1 MGKKKQDE
9 EAPKLF
15 CPECGS
21 DKVTL
26 TAEQMWM
33 ANTMEHYCHSVKPHD
48 GDAKSSCL
56 DCDWRG
62 QHQDLKGYGQEDEA
76 GDPEH
81 LVRKA
86 LESAQVVLTSAVGH
100 GPDYVGKK
108 VRDALKSVTEFLAIP
123 AGPVEKTEVDASGLA
138 AAALR
143 QSDEAL
149 SNVLGYGPKSLDKKV
164 KASIADVREALELV

>member
-1 MGKKKQDE
+1 MGKKKQDK

-62 QHQDLKGYGQEDEA
+62 QHQHLKGYGEEEET
-76 GDPEH
+76 PEPEQF
-81 LVRKA
+81 VRHA
-86 LESAQVVLTSAVGH
+86 LIKAQVVLASAIGH

-108 VRDALKSVTEFLAIP
+108 VREALKAVTDFLAIP
-123 AGPVEKTEVDASGLA
+123 AGPVEKTKIDASSLA
-138 AAALR
+138 LTALR
-143 QSDEAL
+143 KSDEAL
-149 SNVLGYGPKSLDKKV
+149 SNVVGYGPKSLDKSVKV
-164 KASIADVREALELV
+164 ILSDVREALKVV